1 MPLPTKNDPFRIL
14 LLATGGT
21 ISCTPGESGLAPGLT
36 FKDFTDFLSREYP
49 GISIQGVQL
58 MNLDSA
64 NLVPENWME
73 MARAIQ
79 RFFQAY
85 DAFLI
90 THGTDT
96 LSFTSAALSYLLR
109 DICKPVILTGAQNP
123 LGAENSDAIYN
134 LRRSVEAAC
143 TVTGGVYVVFGRQVM
158 HGTRVRKIH
167 SVSGEGFIP
176 LNEEL
181 SAVPPPHT
189 CANKGFP
196 PFPIHL
202 QTNVSLVKTVP
213 GIQPSLL
220 RAAADHSAAVVI
232 EAYGI
237 GAVPVSLHSVVADLE
252 RAGKPVVIAT
262 QALHG
267 GTHMDRYE
275 IGQAILRY
283 SNVIEGRYLS
293 TECCLAKTM
302 WALGMTENIS
312 EIRRILHTPISFDL
326 G

>member
-1 MPLPTKNDPFRIL
+1 M
-14 LLATGGT
+14 
-21 ISCTPGESGLAPGLT
+21 
-36 FKDFTDFLSREYP
+36 
-49 GISIQGVQL
+49 
-58 MNLDSA
+58 
-64 NLVPENWME
+64 
-73 MARAIQ
+73 
-79 RFFQAY
+79 
-85 DAFLI
+85 
-90 THGTDT
+90 
-96 LSFTSAALSYLLR
+96 
-109 DICKPVILTGAQNP
+109 
-123 LGAENSDAIYN
+123 
-134 LRRSVEAAC
+134 
-143 TVTGGVYVVFGRQVM
+143 
-158 HGTRVRKIH
+158 
-167 SVSGEGFIP
+167 
-176 LNEEL
+176 
-181 SAVPPPHT
+181 
-189 CANKGFP
+189 
-196 PFPIHL
+196 
-202 QTNVSLVKTVP
+202 SLVKTVP

-275 IGQAILRY
+275 IGQALLRY
-283 SNVIEGRYLS
+283 SNVIEGGYLS